1 MSFFSHRSP
10 WLLKQGFSVPW
21 ISPSRL
27 DWLASESP
35 GILCL
40 PLPRMRIENTDHHTQ
55 HHIHE
60 FRGLKAVL
68 MAFKTSLTC
77 VSAVLSFMCNLF
89 KSVL

>member
-1 MSFFSHRSP
+1 MSFFFHRSP

-40 PLPRMRIENTDHHTQ
+40 PLARMRIENTDHHTQ
-55 HHIHE
+55 HRIHE
-60 FRGLKAVL
+60 FRG
-68 MAFKTSLTC
+68 FKGSSYGIEDIPDLC
-77 VSAVLSFMCNLF
+77 ICCF
-89 KSVL
+89 KFYV